1 MKKILISSA
10 LAIMLA
16 SSASADI
23 VRVEM
28 GVGAWMQ
35 TPSGTAEYNAGAGVQ
50 GTNKF
55 DETED
60 TSPYVWMLIKHP
72 IPIIPNIRLEYTS
85 IHSTGESSGKWGS
98 FAIPSTSKSTLDLKE
113 YDIVPYY
120 NILDNTFWLS
130 VDIGVDIKIIDSD
143 YKVDSIAT
151 FTGYNDTSTIAIPLG
166 YLRAR
171 VQVPT
176 TGLGV
181 ESDVKYITYNGSTVY
196 DIRAKVDYTFD
207 ISPII
212 QPAIEV
218 GYRTHKIKID
228 DSSYDVKSDI
238 TFSGFYTGIMLRF

>member
-10 LAIMLA
+10 LALSLA
-16 SSASADI
+16 SSANADI

-28 GVGAWMQ
+28 GAGAWMQ
-35 TPSGTAEYNAGAGVQ
+35 TPSGTAEYNAGAGVD

-55 DETED
+55 DETKD

-72 IPIIPNIRLEYTS
+72 IPVLPNLRLEYTS
-85 IHSTGESSGKWGS
+85 VHSTGEASGSWGGV
-98 FAIPSTSKSTLDLKE
+98 AIPLSSKSTLDLKE

-120 NILDNTFWLS
+120 NILDNTFWLT
-130 VDIGVDIKIIDSD
+130 VDVGVDIKIIDSD
-143 YKVDSIAT
+143 YKVDAVNS
-151 FTGYNDTSTIAIPLG
+151 FTGYHDTSTISIPLG
-166 YLRAR
+166 YVRAR

-176 TGLGV
+176 TGLGI

-207 ISPII
+207 ISPIV

-218 GYRTHKIKID
+218 GYRTQKIKID